1 MSTSHA
7 LIGLPIVRSFL
18 EELSSICLSF
28 AADIFT
34 PHSRRLP
41 DYKLR
46 EILEEHKAGLPSTAV
61 LKQVSFLLLHPP
73 PQLPARCNVTC
84 LFVIAATFARCGSI
98 GCYGTLRESLGP

>member
-61 LKQVSFLLLHPP
+61 LNQVSFSLLHPP
-73 PQLPARCNVTC
+73 RQLPYCELLCTHKVPHRASASPKGRNVG
-84 LFVIAATFARCGSI
+84 GSKVF
-98 GCYGTLRESLGP
+98 

>member
-7 LIGLPIVRSFL
+7 LIGWPIVRSFL

-46 EILEEHKAGLPSTAV
+46 EIMEEHKAGLPSTAV
-61 LKQVSFLLLHPP
+61 LNQVSFSLLHPP
-73 PQLPARCNVTC
+73 RQLPYC
-84 LFVIAATFARCGSI
+84 
-98 GCYGTLRESLGP
+98 ESLCTHKVPHRASASPKGRNVGGSKVF